1 MTKEEIIKSIKNLK
15 AYYPYY
21 YSNITK
27 DEAKEIVEV
36 WEDNFSKIP
45 FDLMKSAIKEWSIRN
60 TKPPTI
66 ADLRTIISKNYM
78 LVKDENL
85 KNILWDFLTNK

>member
-15 AYYPYY
+15 VYYPYY
-21 YSNITK
+21 YANISK
-27 DEAKEIVEV
+27 EEAKEIVEV
-36 WEDNFSKIP
+36 WEENFSKIP
-45 FDLMKSAIKEWSIRN
+45 FDLMKNAIKEWSIRN

-66 ADLRTIISKNYM
+66 ADLRVIISRNYM

-85 KNILWDFLTNK
+85 KTILWEFLMNK